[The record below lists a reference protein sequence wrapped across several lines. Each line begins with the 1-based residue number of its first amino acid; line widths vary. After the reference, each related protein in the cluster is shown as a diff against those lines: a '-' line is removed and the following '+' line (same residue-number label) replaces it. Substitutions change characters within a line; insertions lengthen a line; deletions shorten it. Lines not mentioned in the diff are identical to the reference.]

1 MSISVNQLSEA
12 ISKELT
18 LYNDKVTQRIKDEAK
33 KSMDQLVKDTKATA
47 PVGKRKK
54 HYRSSIRSKLV
65 SENARSVSYVW
76 YVGGSDY
83 RLSHLLENGHALRN
97 GGRVEGTHFI
107 KNASDPIIEKY
118 IQAIEEVVRNGERSI
133 NRRRFRGG

>member
-18 LYNDKVTQRIKDEAK
+18 LYNDKVIQGIKKEAK

-47 PVGKRKK
+47 PVGKRQK
-54 HYRSSIRSKLV
+54 HYRDSIKSRKE
-65 SENARSVSYVW
+65 SEDNRSVSYIW

-107 KNASDPIIEKY
+107 KNASDSIIEKY
-118 IQAIEEVVRNGERSI
+118 IQAIEEVVRNG
-133 NRRRFRGG
+133 

>member
-1 MSISVNQLSEA
+1 MSVSVGELSEA
-12 ISKELT
+12 IAQELT
-18 LYNDKVTQRIKDEAK
+18 IYSQNVIDGIKKEAK

-54 HYRSSIRSKLV
+54 HYRDSIKSKKTG
-65 SENARSVSYVW
+65 ENDRAVEYTW
-76 YVGGSDY
+76 YVDGPDY

-107 KNASDPIIEKY
+107 KNASDPILEQY
-118 IQAIEEVVRNGERSI
+118 IQAVEEVCRNG
-133 NRRRFRGG
+133 